1 MDTVWAYLS
10 GMKNVDSSPRFKL
23 LSKVARLVLG
33 IPHSSAGEERVFS
46 LIRQNKTPGRS
57 SLNSDGTLSSMI
69 QIKLANSD
77 PCTKWEPSKDL
88 LKAAK
93 SATKQYN
100 DMHKK

>member
-1 MDTVWAYLS
+1 MLTFVRAV
-10 GMKNVDSSPRFKL
+10 GQATHCENK
-23 LSKVARLVLG
+23 
-33 IPHSSAGEERVFS
+33 
-46 LIRQNKTPGRS
+46 RQNKTPGRS
-57 SLNSDGTLSSMI
+57 SLDANGTLSSMI

-93 SATKQYN
+93 GATKQYN